1 MSAKRSFHAAGD
13 EKMPNALLSSV
24 ATALLLTACGNDQ
37 LFQTDRMSGCYA
49 DDSGKAAGM
58 RVLKDS
64 GRFQF
69 ALPGANAWQVHP
81 ESLRAAT
88 AADLRSVFGADTVK
102 VVESLVA
109 PEGGLGLFRL
119 KQGSTLG
126 GKTLNTDYVAFLL
139 LVAVPVYKVE
149 CP

>member
-1 MSAKRSFHAAGD
+1 MRNRQLVSLA
-13 EKMPNALLSSV
+13 V
-24 ATALLLTACGNDQ
+24 ASILTACGNGQ
-37 LFQTDRMSGCYA
+37 LFQSDRMIGCYA

-88 AADLRSVFGADTVK
+88 AADLRSVFGADTTIVA
-102 VVESLVA
+102 ESLVA
-109 PEGGLGLFRL
+109 AGGDLGLFRL
-119 KQGSTLG
+119 KEGSTVG
-126 GKTLNTDYVAFLL
+126 GKTLNTDYVAFLV
-139 LVAVPVYKVE
+139 LVTVPVYKVA
-149 CP
+149 CPKA